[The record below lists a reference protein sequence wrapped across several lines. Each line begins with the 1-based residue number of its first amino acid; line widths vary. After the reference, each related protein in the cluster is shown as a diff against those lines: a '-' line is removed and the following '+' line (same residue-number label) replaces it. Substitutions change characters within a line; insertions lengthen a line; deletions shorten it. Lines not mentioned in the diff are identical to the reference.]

1 VKAYL
6 GLGSNL
12 GDRRR
17 YLQAAV
23 EALREL
29 DASMAVSPL
38 YETAPV
44 GGPQQGPYLNCVVR
58 LETEIGPFELLD
70 VAHRLEGAA
79 GRVRDLKDGP
89 RTLDVDILL
98 IEGVE
103 LVTPELTVPHP
114 RMYERGFVLAPL
126 EDLDP
131 GLVPVGWRRY
141 LDGAATLADDVRRV
155 GTIEETAS

>member
-1 VKAYL
+1 MKAYL

-17 YLQAAV
+17 YLRGAV

-29 DASMAVSPL
+29 DSSLAVSPL

-58 LETEIGPFELLD
+58 LETDMDPFELLD

-79 GRVRDLKDGP
+79 GRVRGVKDGP

-114 RMYERGFVLAPL
+114 RMFERGFVLAPL
-126 EDLDP
+126 EDLDRA
-131 GLVPVGWRRY
+131 LVPAGWRHR
-141 LDGAATLADDVRRV
+141 LAGAARLADDVRRV

>member
-1 VKAYL
+1 MKAYL

-12 GDRRR
+12 GDRGR
-17 YLQAAV
+17 YLHDAV

-29 DASMAVSPL
+29 DASLAVSPV

-58 LETEIGPFELLD
+58 LEADLDPFALLE

-79 GRVRDLKDGP
+79 GRLRGVKDGP

-126 EDLDP
+126 EDLDA
-131 GLVPVGWRRY
+131 GVVPVGWRRQIA
-141 LDGAATLADDVRRV
+141 GAGTLADDVRRV